1 MPLHPVIFLFLIL
14 PFGIV
19 SGFISVA
26 MAYLLAHVG
35 MSIDSIAELVA
46 LSIVPHTWKFL
57 WAPVADTTL
66 TRKSWYIIAAS
77 VTALGLFITG
87 ILPVKK
93 DSFLIFSFII
103 LASNFAVTFL
113 GMSVESLMAYNTPEN
128 EKGRASGWFQAGN
141 LGGAGLGG
149 GFGLWLAQV
158 QPYHW
163 LPGTALGIVCL
174 LCCLG
179 LLYVQEPE
187 AVFHERS
194 FVKNVSDVLKDLWN
208 VVKSK
213 SGYLALLLC
222 FLPIGT
228 GAASG
233 LWSAVAG
240 DWHASA
246 GTVELVTGILSGI
259 ASAIGSITGG
269 FICDRIDRKAAYSMF
284 GLLMAFSAAAMALA
298 PHTESIFIVFTLV
311 YAFITG
317 LSYAGFSAFVL
328 EAIGQG
334 AAATKYNLYAALSN
348 MPIAAMTVVDGWGH
362 TKWGASGMLF
372 TEAAAAVAALILF
385 FSVYYLVKGRR
396 IQAL

>member
-1 MPLHPVIFLFLIL
+1 
-14 PFGIV
+14 
-19 SGFISVA
+19 

-35 MSIDSIAELVA
+35 MSIDRIAELVA

-57 WAPVADTTL
+57 WAPIADTTL
-66 TRKSWYIIAAS
+66 KRKSWYIIAS
-77 VTALGLFITG
+77 IVTALGLFIIG
-87 ILPVKK
+87 IIPVTK
-93 DSFLIFSFII
+93 DSFLIFSIII

-113 GMSVESLMAYNTPEN
+113 GMSVESLMAYNTPES

-158 QPYHW
+158 QPFHW
-163 LPGTALGIVCL
+163 LPGVALGIVCI
-174 LCCLG
+174 LCCLA
-179 LLYVQEPE
+179 LLFVQEPE
-187 AVFHERS
+187 EVFHEGS
-194 FVKNVSDVLKDLWN
+194 FIENVFDAIKDLWN

-240 DWHASA
+240 DWHATA
-246 GTVELVTGILSGI
+246 GTVELVTGVLSGI
-259 ASAIGSITGG
+259 ASAIGSIAGG
-269 FICDRIDRKAAYSMF
+269 FICDRMDRKAAYSMF
-284 GLLMAFSAAAMALA
+284 GFLMALSAVVMALA
-298 PHTESIFIVFTLV
+298 PRSENIFIIFTLG

-328 EAIGQG
+328 EAIGHG

-362 TKWGASGMLF
+362 QKWGASGMLL
-372 TEAAAAVAALILF
+372 TEAAAAVVALIIF
-385 FSVYYLVKGRR
+385 FSVYYIVKGRR
-396 IQAL
+396 VQIL